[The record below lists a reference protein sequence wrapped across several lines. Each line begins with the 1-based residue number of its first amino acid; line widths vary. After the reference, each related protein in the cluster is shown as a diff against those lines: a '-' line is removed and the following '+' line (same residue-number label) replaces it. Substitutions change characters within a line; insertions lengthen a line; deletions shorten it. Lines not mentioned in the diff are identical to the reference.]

1 MYIPEMPNRKSLIA
15 LMALGRLVDA
25 KTINI
30 KLLAVDDV
38 KDIST
43 FYEYY
48 VLNTMSKPG
57 NYTRDISF
65 INEYREQ

>member
-1 MYIPEMPNRKSLIA
+1 MPNHKSLIA

-38 KDIST
+38 
-43 FYEYY
+43 
-48 VLNTMSKPG
+48 
-57 NYTRDISF
+57 
-65 INEYREQ
+65 